1 MKDVEPIPVT
11 IKTGGLSKDMETE
24 FRAFLKMKELTVN

>member
-24 FRAFLKMKELTVN
+24 FRTFLKMKELTVN